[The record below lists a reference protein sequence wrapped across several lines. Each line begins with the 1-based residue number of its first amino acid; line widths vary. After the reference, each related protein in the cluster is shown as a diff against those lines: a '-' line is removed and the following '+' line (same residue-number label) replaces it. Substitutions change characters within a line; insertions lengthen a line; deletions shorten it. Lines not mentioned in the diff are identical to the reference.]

1 MNIYEII
8 NKYDKFSSKTKRN
21 SFLQIKD
28 NEYMVIDNCLGI
40 KVFDENTII
49 LELATCE
56 ISIVG
61 LELKMKN
68 YNKETV
74 EIRGKFN
81 NIKFEELNRK
91 A

>member
-1 MNIYEII
+1 MNIFEII
-8 NKYDKFSSKTKRN
+8 NKYDKFTSKTKRH

-28 NEYMVIDNCLGI
+28 NQYILVDNCQGI

-49 LELATCE
+49 LELAKCTL
-56 ISIVG
+56 SVVG

-74 EIRGKFN
+74 EIRGN
-81 NIKFEELNRK
+81 IHTIKFEEMNRK